1 MTLASQCGFYMK
13 TTKLNWVLN
22 SRAYL
27 KAKKLMSSTM
37 SSPERLSKLITDA
50 QNKFGRYKG
59 GTLSNIIEPFATA
72 IRLIKAYASGNY
84 RDIPKERLALLVTS
98 IVYFVMPIDVV
109 PDFILTLGH
118 LDDIAVLTWTFQT
131 VADELKKFVLW
142 ETQKESEQAPT
153 MVIEDQSKDE
163 PA

>member
-1 MTLASQCGFYMK
+1 MK

-153 MVIEDQSKDE
+153 MVIEDRSKDP